1 MSEMSGSAALEGS
14 TANPATATPT
24 TARLPLAGLLALTMC
39 SFIATANES
48 VPAGLLPQM
57 ARDFG
62 VSQGWAG
69 QLATLCALG
78 SGLAAIPLTIAMR
91 GWRRRA
97 ALLLAV
103 GGFLLCNAIT
113 AWSPYYALTLGARFM
128 AGIAT
133 GLAWSL
139 LAGYARR
146 MVAPALQGRAMA
158 VAMVGIPLALALG
171 VPLSAWLG
179 ALAGWRAVFGV
190 LSGMSLA
197 LMLWVAR
204 RVPDYPGQAAARRT
218 PMRQVW
224 RTPGVRPVLAVI
236 LAWILAHYTLYTY
249 IAPLM
254 AAFGLAARVDA
265 VLLVFGVASLGGI
278 WMTGMLVD
286 RGLRPL
292 VLASLALFALVALAL
307 GHGATSTGAVF
318 AAIALWG
325 LSFGGAPTLLQ
336 TALADAAGDGADVA
350 QSMLVTVFNLAFA
363 AGGAIGGVVLETAGA
378 PALPRT
384 IVVLLAVA
392 LAVAWRARRHGF
404 VAGRR
409 RAA

>member
-158 VAMVGIPLALALG
+158 VAMVGF
-171 VPLSAWLG
+171 
-179 ALAGWRAVFGV
+179 WR
-190 LSGMSLA
+190 
-197 LMLWVAR
+197 
-204 RVPDYPGQAAARRT
+204 
-218 PMRQVW
+218 W
-224 RTPGVRPVLAVI
+224 RWAC
-236 LAWILAHYTLYTY
+236 H
-249 IAPLM
+249 
-254 AAFGLAARVDA
+254 
-265 VLLVFGVASLGGI
+265 
-278 WMTGMLVD
+278 
-286 RGLRPL
+286 
-292 VLASLALFALVALAL
+292 
-307 GHGATSTGAVF
+307 
-318 AAIALWG
+318 
-325 LSFGGAPTLLQ
+325 
-336 TALADAAGDGADVA
+336 
-350 QSMLVTVFNLAFA
+350 
-363 AGGAIGGVVLETAGA
+363 
-378 PALPRT
+378 
-384 IVVLLAVA
+384 
-392 LAVAWRARRHGF
+392 
-404 VAGRR
+404 
-409 RAA
+409 